1 MNKNIMNVQ
10 VEKADIKKI
19 GNTAFN
25 QNGNLAIVC
34 NGETSN
40 IEEILLRSILK
51 CFGDDYKVVSAED
64 FEWDGVEGC
73 DICFTTN
80 LPYELFEEVW
90 HSEDSDAGTLP
101 DTPKKSN
108 KIVKSIL
115 TIIMLVFIG
124 LAANAQEVHGYG
136 NLIAEKLT
144 SHGLIVEQSGY
155 DVLELSDSTYTVKLL
170 TPKFYDEETTRLT
183 VISTMKDYSDITMYQ
198 PWKRTDYGSLGTYVC
213 YYDGLSLT
221 VLFFHIV
228 DKDDKDGRLTVFVC
242 ENLIKKN

>member
-1 MNKNIMNVQ
+1 MNVT
-10 VEKADIKKI
+10 VEKNDIKKI

-25 QNGNLAIVC
+25 KNGNLAIVC

-51 CFGDDYKVVSAED
+51 CFGEEYKVISSED
-64 FEWDGVEGC
+64 NIWVNVKGEEVY
-73 DICFTTN
+73 DILFTTN

-90 HSEDSDAGTLP
+90 HSEDSDAGTMP

-183 VISTMKDYSDITMYQ
+183 VISTMKGYSDITMYQ
-198 PWKRTDYGSLGTYVC
+198 PWKIEDYGSLGTYVC
-213 YYDGLSLT
+213 DYDGLSLT

-228 DKDDKDGRLTVFVC
+228 DKDDKDGRVTVFVC
-242 ENLIKKN
+242 ENLIKKQ

>member
-1 MNKNIMNVQ
+1 MNKNFIT
-10 VEKADIKKI
+10 VEKKDITRI

-25 QNGNLAIVC
+25 KNGNLAIVC

-40 IEEILLRSILK
+40 IEEILLRNILK
-51 CFGDDYKVVSAED
+51 CFGDDYKVISSED
-64 FEWDGVEGC
+64 NIWVNVKGEEVY
-73 DICFTTN
+73 DILFTTN

-90 HSEDSDAGTLP
+90 HSEDSADAGNLP
-101 DTPKKSN
+101 DTPKKTN

-183 VISTMKDYSDITMYQ
+183 VISTMKGYSDITMYQ
-198 PWKRTDYGSLGTYVC
+198 PWKRTQSGSTGVYLCDDTM
-213 YYDGLSLT
+213 LSI
-221 VLFFHIV
+221 FIV
-228 DKDDKDGRLTVFVC
+228 DKKNKEGRLTVFVC
-242 ENLIKKN
+242 EFLIKKQ

>member
-10 VEKADIKKI
+10 VEKTDIKKI
-19 GNTAFN
+19 GNTAYNEDGF
-25 QNGNLAIVC
+25 LAIIC
-34 NGETSN
+34 DSDTAN
-40 IEEILLRSILK
+40 IEEILLRNILK
-51 CFGDDYKVVSAED
+51 CFGEEYKVISAED

-90 HSEDSDAGTLP
+90 YSEDSADAGNLP

-155 DVLELSDSTYTVKLL
+155 DVLELSDSTYTVKLV

-183 VISTMKDYSDITMYQ
+183 VISTMKGYSDITMYQ
-198 PWKRTDYGSLGTYVC
+198 PWKRTQSGSTGVYLC
-213 YYDGLSLT
+213 DDT
-221 VLFFHIV
+221 VLSIFIV
-228 DKDDKDGRLTVFVC
+228 DKKNQEGRLTVFVC
-242 ENLIKKN
+242 EFLIKKQ

>member
-1 MNKNIMNVQ
+1 MNVQ
-10 VEKADIKKI
+10 VEKNDIKKI
-19 GNTAFN
+19 GNTAYNEDGF
-25 QNGNLAIVC
+25 LAIIC
-34 NGETSN
+34 DSDTAN
-40 IEEILLRSILK
+40 IEEILLRNILK
-51 CFGDDYKVVSAED
+51 CFGEEYKVVSAED

-80 LPYELFEEVW
+80 LPYSLFEEVW
-90 HSEDSDAGTLP
+90 HSEDSADAGNLP

-155 DVLELSDSTYTVKLL
+155 DVLELSDSTYTVKLV
-170 TPKFYDEETTRLT
+170 TPTYYDEELTRLT
-183 VISTMKDYSDITMYQ
+183 VISTMKGYSDITMYQ
-198 PWKRTDYGSLGTYVC
+198 PWKRTQSGSMGTYIC
-213 YYDGLSLT
+213 DDT
-221 VLFFHIV
+221 VLSIHIV
-228 DKDDKDGRLTVFVC
+228 DKKNQEGRLTVFVC
-242 ENLIKKN
+242 EFLIKKQ

>member
-1 MNKNIMNVQ
+1 MSKKIMNVQ
-10 VEKADIKKI
+10 VEKNDIKKI
-19 GNTAFN
+19 GNTAYNEDGF
-25 QNGNLAIVC
+25 LAIIC
-34 NGETSN
+34 DSDTAN
-40 IEEILLRSILK
+40 IEEILLRNILK
-51 CFGDDYKVVSAED
+51 CFGEEYKIVSAED

-73 DICFTTN
+73 DICYTTN

-90 HSEDSDAGTLP
+90 HSEDSVSS
-101 DTPKKSN
+101 TPKKSS

-183 VISTMKDYSDITMYQ
+183 VISTMKGYSDITMYQ
-198 PWKRTDYGSLGTYVC
+198 PWKRTQSGSTGVYLCDDTM
-213 YYDGLSLT
+213 LSI
-221 VLFFHIV
+221 FIV
-228 DKDDKDGRLTVFVC
+228 DKKNKEGRLTVFVC
-242 ENLIKKN
+242 EFLIKKQ